1 MNVPSI
7 PFLQGKYALRQY
19 RLDALMGKTKKELE
33 ILFLS
38 GQTPSIEEIKGPTR
52 GKVLSGIA
60 HLQHPMGVYL
70 TNVPFLPWKGKQFET
85 ISPTEGR
92 GINLVELWP
101 TKQTMFH
108 FETAIVKS
116 LIDGDNDVFSLNY
129 DLPGNPWFIRKI
141 RDDLKK
147 IDEGL
152 FLGTANFRTKS
163 GYRLALYFALETEQ
177 R

>member
-7 PFLQGKYALRQY
+7 PFIGGKYELMQY
-19 RLDALMGKTKKELE
+19 RLDSLMGKTKEELDN
-33 ILFLS
+33 LFLN
-38 GQTPSIEEIKGPTR
+38 GATPTIEKIQGPTR

-60 HLQHPMGVYL
+60 HLRLPLGVYL
-70 TNVPFLPWKGKQFET
+70 TNVPFLPWKGKQFEADDANH
-85 ISPTEGR
+85 GH

-108 FETAIVKS
+108 FNTSIVPS
-116 LIDGDNDVFSLNY
+116 LIEGDNDVFSLDY
-129 DLPGNPWFIRKI
+129 DLPGNPWFIRQI

-152 FLGTANFRTKS
+152 FLGTANFKTRT
-163 GYRLALYFALETEQ
+163 GYRFVLYFALETEQ
-177 R
+177 A